1 MLHLKGNLYLN
12 IMRFLIILLFI
23 SLVFISCKQSP
34 KNDNSSQE
42 VNIREAKNYAKYD
55 WQMDSVYN
63 RLNIEDNANNLN
75 WKAAISPHDNYRF
88 AGQLYYESMKGINAP
103 NIILIGVAHR
113 ARNFNLQDKLIFG
126 TFTEWESPY
135 GGIKVSSLNKNIIS
149 QLPKDNFVVHDSM
162 QTLEHSLEAIIPWLH
177 KKNRNAEIVPIL
189 VPYMD
194 YATIDSLSNN
204 LAEVVHKIID
214 EKNWEYGKDVA
225 VVISNDAVHY
235 GDLEWGNSKNMA
247 PMGTDSLGTEKARA
261 MDLKIIEE
269 CLSGPLNNEK
279 IKNFTEYTVQKD
291 DYKEYKWV
299 WCGRYSVPF
308 GLSFANNLNL
318 LENNENLKGSFLGYQ
333 TSIDH
338 PLIEV
343 EDLGMEVT
351 ALSTNRH
358 WVAYTSIIYQ

>member
-1 MLHLKGNLYLN
+1 
-12 IMRFLIILLFI
+12 MRALIVLLFI
-23 SLVFISCKQSP
+23 SLFVLSCNQNP
-34 KNDNSSQE
+34 KNNIPE
-42 VNIREAKNYAKYD
+42 KEAKIREANNYAKHD
-55 WQMDSVYN
+55 WQMDSIYN
-63 RLNIEDNANNLN
+63 RLQLKDTTNDLG
-75 WKAAISPHDNYRF
+75 WKTAISPHDNYRF
-88 AGQLYYESMKGINAP
+88 AGKLYYESLRGINAP

-113 ARNFNLQDKLIFG
+113 ARNYDLQDKLIFG

-135 GGIKVSSLNKNIIS
+135 GGIKVSSLNQDIMAH
-149 QLPKDNFVVHDSM
+149 LPKTNFVVHDSM
-162 QTLEHSLEAIIPWLH
+162 QIIEHSLEAIIPWIH
-177 KKNRNAEIVPIL
+177 KKNRDAEIVPIL

-194 YATIDSLSNN
+194 YTTIDSLSTN
-204 LAEVVHKIID
+204 LAQVVQDLMEVK
-214 EKNWEYGKDVA
+214 KWEYGKDVA

-235 GDLEWGNSKNMA
+235 GDLEWGDSKNMA
-247 PMGTDSLGTEKARA
+247 PMGIDSIGTEKARA
-261 MDLKIIEE
+261 MDLKIINE
-269 CLSGPLNNEK
+269 CLTDNITNEK
-279 IKNFTEYTVQKD
+279 IKKFTEFTVQKE

-318 LENNENLKGSFLGYQ
+318 LENGKELNGTFLGYQ

-343 EDLGMEVT
+343 EDLGMEVS

>member
-1 MLHLKGNLYLN
+1 MRILY
-12 IMRFLIILLFI
+12 FLISV
-23 SLVFISCKQSP
+23 SLITLSCKQS
-34 KNDNSSQE
+34 NSNHNSSNK
-42 VNIREAKNYAKYD
+42 VNIREAKSYAKHD
-55 WQMDSVYN
+55 WQMDSIYN
-63 RLNIEDNANNLN
+63 RLSIKDTANNLN

-88 AGQLYYESMKGINAP
+88 AGKLYYESLKGINAP

-113 ARNFNLQDKLIFG
+113 ARNYNLQDKLIFG

-135 GGIKVSSLNKNIIS
+135 GGIKISTLNEDIIA

-162 QTLEHSLEAIIPWLH
+162 QIIEHSLEAIIPWLH
-177 KKNRNAEIVPIL
+177 KKNRNSSIIPIL
-189 VPYMD
+189 VPYMN
-194 YATIDSLSNN
+194 YPTIDSLSNN
-204 LAEVVHKIID
+204 LAEVVHKIMN

-235 GDLEWGNSKNMA
+235 GDLEWGDSKNMA

-261 MDLKIIEE
+261 MDLKIIDE
-269 CLSGPLNNEK
+269 CLSGPVTNEK
-279 IKNFTEYTVQKD
+279 IKNFTQFTVQED

-308 GLSFANNLNL
+308 GLSFANYLNL
-318 LENNENLKGSFLGYQ
+318 LENKENLNGKFLEYQ

-358 WVAYTSIIYQ
+358 WVAYTSIMYQ

>member
-1 MLHLKGNLYLN
+1 
-12 IMRFLIILLFI
+12 MRLFVVLLSI
-23 SLVFISCKQSP
+23 SLFAISCNQGP
-34 KNDNSSQE
+34 KNSITKNE
-42 VNIREAKNYAKYD
+42 VKIREAKNYAKHN
-55 WQMDSVYN
+55 WQMDSIYN
-63 RLNIEDNANNLN
+63 RLQLKDTINDLQ

-88 AGQLYYESMKGINAP
+88 AGELYYKALRGINAP

-113 ARNFNLQDKLIFG
+113 ARNYNLQDKLIFG

-135 GGIKVSSLNKNIIS
+135 GGIKVSSLNEEIMTN
-149 QLPKDNFVVHDSM
+149 LPKNNFIVHDSM
-162 QTLEHSLEAIIPWLH
+162 QIIEHSLEAIIPWLH

-189 VPYMD
+189 VPYMN
-194 YATIDSLSNN
+194 YTAIDSLSTN

-235 GDLEWGNSKNMA
+235 GDLEWGDSKNMA
-247 PMGTDSLGTEKARA
+247 PMGTDSVGTEKARA
-261 MDLKIIEE
+261 MDLKIIDE
-269 CLSGPLNNEK
+269 CLIGKLTHEK
-279 IKNFTEYTVQKD
+279 IKKFTEYTVQKE

-318 LENNENLKGSFLGYQ
+318 LENDIALNGTFLGYQ

-338 PLIEV
+338 PLVEV
-343 EDLGMEVT
+343 EDLGMEVS
-351 ALSTNRH
+351 ALSNNRH
-358 WVAYTSIIYQ
+358 WVAYTGIIYQ